1 MKLFTD
7 FLPIILFFIAYKF
20 GGGIYHW
27 NGQEYEVAGIY
38 AATAVM
44 MVATLVQVLY
54 GLLRHGKVERQ
65 HLITFILVMVLG
77 GATLWLQNPEFV
89 MWKPTA
95 VNWLFALAF
104 IGARLFTDKT
114 LLERLMAAHLQLPTA
129 VWSRL
134 NTAWILF
141 FIFSGFLN
149 IYIAYYYSE
158 ETWVNF
164 KLFGSLAITVLFIA
178 GQAIYLSRHIND
190 NNDSKDA
197 S

>member
-1 MKLFTD
+1 MKLLTD

-20 GGGIYHW
+20 GGGTYHW

-44 MVATLVQVLY
+44 MVATLLQVAW
-54 GLLRHGKVERQ
+54 GWLRHRKVERQ
-65 HLITFILVMVLG
+65 HLLTLILVMVLG

-104 IGARLFTDKT
+104 IAARVFTDKT
-114 LLERLMAAHLQLPTA
+114 LLERLMASHLQLPTV

-141 FIFSGFLN
+141 FIFSGLLN
-149 IYIAYYYSE
+149 IYIAYNYSE
-158 ETWVNF
+158 EAWVNF
-164 KLFGSLAITVLFIA
+164 KLFGSLAITVVFIA
-178 GQAIYLSRHIND
+178 GQALYLSRHISD
-190 NNDSKDA
+190 PSDSKDV

>member
-1 MKLFTD
+1 
-7 FLPIILFFIAYKF
+7 
-20 GGGIYHW
+20 
-27 NGQEYEVAGIY
+27 
-38 AATAVM
+38 
-44 MVATLVQVLY
+44 
-54 GLLRHGKVERQ
+54 
-65 HLITFILVMVLG
+65 
-77 GATLWLQNPEFV
+77 
-89 MWKPTA
+89 

-104 IGARLFTDKT
+104 IGARVFTDKT
-114 LLERLMAAHLQLPTA
+114 LLERLMAAHLQLPTV

-158 ETWVNF
+158 EAWVNF
-164 KLFGSLAITVLFIA
+164 KLFGSLAITVVFIA
-178 GQAIYLSRHIND
+178 GQAIYLSRHINE

>member
-1 MKLFTD
+1 MKLITD

-20 GGGIYHW
+20 GGGTYTF
-27 NGQEYEVAGIY
+27 NGQEYQVEGIY

-44 MVATLVQVLY
+44 MVATLIQVAVSWLIH
-54 GLLRHGKVERQ
+54 RKVEKQ
-65 HLITFILVMVLG
+65 HSVTLILVLVLG
-77 GATLWLQNPEFV
+77 GATIWLQNPEFV

-104 IGARLFTDKT
+104 IGARVFTDKT
-114 LLERLMAAHLQLPTA
+114 LLERLLASHLDLPTA

-134 NTAWILF
+134 NMAWILF
-141 FIFSGFLN
+141 FIFSGILN
-149 IYIAYYYSE
+149 IYIAYWYSE

-164 KLFGSLAITVLFIA
+164 KLFGSLAITVVFIL
-178 GQAIYLSRHIND
+178 GQALYLSRHIKETPK
-190 NNDSKDA
+190 SGDA

>member
-20 GGGIYHW
+20 GGGTYTF
-27 NGQEYEVAGIY
+27 NGQEYQVEGIY

-44 MVATLVQVLY
+44 MVATLIQVAVSWLIH
-54 GLLRHGKVERQ
+54 RKVEKQ
-65 HLITFILVMVLG
+65 HSITLLLVLVLG
-77 GATLWLQNPEFV
+77 GATIWLQNPEFV

-104 IGARLFTDKT
+104 IGARVFTDKT
-114 LLERLMAAHLQLPTA
+114 LLERLLASHLQLPTA

-141 FIFSGFLN
+141 FIFSGILN
-149 IYIAYYYSE
+149 IYIAYWYSE

-164 KLFGSLAITVLFIA
+164 KLFGSLAITVVFII
-178 GQAIYLSRHIND
+178 GQALYLSRHIKETPK
-190 NNDSKDA
+190 SGDA

>member
-1 MKLFTD
+1 MKLITD

-20 GGGIYHW
+20 GGGVYTF
-27 NGQEYEVAGIY
+27 NGQEYQVEGIY

-44 MVATLVQVLY
+44 MVATLIQVALSW
-54 GLLRHGKVERQ
+54 LIHRKVEKQ
-65 HLITFILVMVLG
+65 HSVTLILVLVLG
-77 GATLWLQNPEFV
+77 GATIWLQNPEFV

-104 IGARLFTDKT
+104 IGARVFTDKT
-114 LLERLMAAHLQLPTA
+114 LLERLLASHLQLPTA

-134 NTAWILF
+134 NMAWILF
-141 FIFSGFLN
+141 FIFSGILN
-149 IYIAYYYSE
+149 IYIAYWYSE

-164 KLFGSLAITVLFIA
+164 KLFGSLAITVVFIL
-178 GQAIYLSRHIND
+178 GQALYLSRHIKD
-190 NNDSKDA
+190 TPKSGDA

>member
-1 MKLFTD
+1 MKLITD

-20 GGGIYHW
+20 GGGTYTF
-27 NGQEYEVAGIY
+27 NGQEYQVEGIY

-44 MVATLVQVLY
+44 MVATLIQVAVSWLIH
-54 GLLRHGKVERQ
+54 RKVEKQ
-65 HLITFILVMVLG
+65 HSVTLILVLVLG
-77 GATLWLQNPEFV
+77 GATIWLQNPEFV

-104 IGARLFTDKT
+104 IGARVFTDKT
-114 LLERLMAAHLQLPTA
+114 LLERLLASHLDLPTA

-134 NTAWILF
+134 NMAWILF
-141 FIFSGFLN
+141 FIFSGVLN
-149 IYIAYYYSE
+149 IYIAYWYSE

-164 KLFGSLAITVLFIA
+164 KLFGSLAITVVFIL
-178 GQAIYLSRHIND
+178 GQALYLSRHIKETPK
-190 NNDSKDA
+190 SGDA

>member
-20 GGGIYHW
+20 GGGTYTF
-27 NGQEYEVAGIY
+27 NGQEYQVEGIY

-44 MVATLVQVLY
+44 MVATLIQVALSW
-54 GLLRHGKVERQ
+54 LIHRKVEKQ
-65 HLITFILVMVLG
+65 HSVTLILVLVLG
-77 GATLWLQNPEFV
+77 GATIWLQNPEFV

-104 IGARLFTDKT
+104 IGARVFTDKT
-114 LLERLMAAHLQLPTA
+114 LLERLLASHLQLPTA

-134 NTAWILF
+134 NMAWIVF
-141 FIFSGFLN
+141 FIFSGILN
-149 IYIAYYYSE
+149 IYIAYWYSE

-164 KLFGSLAITVLFIA
+164 KLFGSLAITLVFII
-178 GQAIYLSRHIND
+178 GQALYLSRHIKETPK
-190 NNDSKDA
+190 SGDA

>member
-20 GGGIYHW
+20 GGGTYTF
-27 NGQEYEVAGIY
+27 NGQEYQVEGIY

-44 MVATLVQVLY
+44 MIATLIQVALSW
-54 GLLRHGKVERQ
+54 LIHRKVEKQ
-65 HLITFILVMVLG
+65 HSVTLILVLVLG
-77 GATLWLQNPEFV
+77 GATIWLQNPEFV

-104 IGARLFTDKT
+104 IGARVFTDKT
-114 LLERLMAAHLQLPTA
+114 LLERLLASHLQLPTA

-134 NTAWILF
+134 NMAWIVF
-141 FIFSGFLN
+141 FIFSGILN
-149 IYIAYYYSE
+149 IYIAYWYSE

-164 KLFGSLAITVLFIA
+164 KLFGSLAITLVFII
-178 GQAIYLSRHIND
+178 GQALYLSRHIKETPK
-190 NNDSKDA
+190 SGDA

>member
-1 MKLFTD
+1 
-7 FLPIILFFIAYKF
+7 
-20 GGGIYHW
+20 
-27 NGQEYEVAGIY
+27 
-38 AATAVM
+38 TAVM
-44 MVATLVQVLY
+44 MVATLLQVLY

-104 IGARLFTDKT
+104 IGARVFTDKT
-114 LLERLMAAHLQLPTA
+114 LLERLMAAHLQLPTV

-164 KLFGSLAITVLFIA
+164 KLFGSLAITVVFIA
-178 GQAIYLSRHIND
+178 GQAIYLSRHINE
-190 NNDSKDA
+190 NNSKDA